1 MISGARRIIRAV
13 TILASDG
20 RIPSWLRGLVAFGA
34 LPIPGPIDEGAL
46 LVVGLL
52 LWAFH
57 RESLRDAWTQARLPV
72 SPGRF

>member
-1 MISGARRIIRAV
+1 MISVARRIIRAV

-20 RIPSWLRGLVAFGA
+20 RIPAWLRGLVAFGA

-57 RESLRDAWTQARLPV
+57 RESLRHARNQARIPV
-72 SPGRF
+72 SPGHF